1 MSTDNFNRQFQIK
14 SGLSDKSIN
23 KKVEHKLEEEKDST
37 WNKLWIFSLK
47 SNLLP
52 KIM

>member
-1 MSTDNFNRQFQIK
+1 MSYRYFITAKYMMSTDNFNRQFQIK

-37 WNKLWIFSLK
+37 
-47 SNLLP
+47 
-52 KIM
+52 